1 MDRLFRLLPV
11 FFILA
16 MGLLLLYPLAAL
28 GARFGAW
35 HFSVAFALLGGGAI
49 TGLVLLLVT
58 AVALLVAIHRHN
70 DKAKHRAMLVVLVL
84 LVPLGYLVAVGLKAS
99 QVPMIHD
106 ISTDRANPPAP
117 VALLAR
123 RGADANPLD
132 YSATVATAQ
141 AAAYP
146 DIQPLYLPAEP
157 QQVLARA
164 QQAARAL
171 GWHVVDVDEAAGRL
185 EATDTTFW
193 FGFVD
198 DIVVRV
204 VAEGERS
211 RVDVRSI
218 SRVGKGD
225 VGKNAA
231 RIRAFLQQLAG

>member
-1 MDRLFRLLPV
+1 MDRVFRLLPV

-28 GARFGAW
+28 GARFGVW
-35 HFSVAFALLGGGAI
+35 HFKAAFALLGGGAI

-84 LVPLGYLVAVGLKAS
+84 LVPLGYLVTVGVQAS

-106 ISTDRANPPAP
+106 ISTDRDNPPAP

-132 YSATVATAQ
+132 YSAAVATAQ

-146 DIQPLYLPAEP
+146 DIQPLYLSGEP
-157 QQVLARA
+157 QQALVRA

-171 GWHVVDVDEAAGRL
+171 GWQVVDVDAAAGRL

-211 RVDVRSI
+211 RVDVRSV